1 MANHNHDANHG
12 ANFNHDANHGAN
24 LVESEESEF
33 KRPTLPPLSKPTI
46 QQHQA
51 FRQQLVNL
59 MPKYNMRKGRPISRP
74 KRWVYKT
81 TFLLGI
87 RKICCCCYFFEKGN
101 LFNRVSEN
109 LIVLYKILVK
119 YHIYVYTLNMF
130 FFHIFLSRPSTTS
143 SSNARPLQPS
153 SLKATSDGQIK
164 VRLMPSAHGI
174 TFTHPV
180 ISIQSPSHSP
190 SHNSGKIILLICR

>member
-24 LVESEESEF
+24 GLVESEESEF

-74 KRWVYKT
+74 KR
-81 TFLLGI
+81 
-87 RKICCCCYFFEKGN
+87 
-101 LFNRVSEN
+101 
-109 LIVLYKILVK
+109 
-119 YHIYVYTLNMF
+119 
-130 FFHIFLSRPSTTS
+130 
-143 SSNARPLQPS
+143 
-153 SLKATSDGQIK
+153 
-164 VRLMPSAHGI
+164 
-174 TFTHPV
+174 
-180 ISIQSPSHSP
+180 
-190 SHNSGKIILLICR
+190 

>member
-1 MANHNHDANHG
+1 MSKIVQIGPYLFLINDFLFYCSSNVANHNHDANHG

-74 KRWVYKT
+74 KR
-81 TFLLGI
+81 
-87 RKICCCCYFFEKGN
+87 
-101 LFNRVSEN
+101 
-109 LIVLYKILVK
+109 
-119 YHIYVYTLNMF
+119 
-130 FFHIFLSRPSTTS
+130 
-143 SSNARPLQPS
+143 
-153 SLKATSDGQIK
+153 
-164 VRLMPSAHGI
+164 
-174 TFTHPV
+174 
-180 ISIQSPSHSP
+180 
-190 SHNSGKIILLICR
+190 